1 MSFGSPKTAH
11 SVLTCYFSRIVFQ
24 SADRVEQAYPE
35 RKFQYSTGSLSV
47 TLTHCGGNR
56 VEKTVDVK
64 INSRQVVR
72 QTVNR
77 FVYVMAL
84 QLRTAPLLLLLLTR
98 GVSAEAKPL
107 LLLLQGSFNHF

>member
-11 SVLTCYFSRIVFQ
+11 SVLTYYFSRIVFQ

-72 QTVNR
+72 QTQSTGL
-77 FVYVMAL
+77 YM
-84 QLRTAPLLLLLLTR
+84 
-98 GVSAEAKPL
+98 
-107 LLLLQGSFNHF
+107 